1 MSTTTENDQED
12 NTMELESSEVMENQ
26 ENEDQN
32 GEVEEVPK
40 EEEEKE
46 PEDDNNPQ
54 VSENQD
60 DKKAHMKKLT
70 LAANKAKATK
80 NISLIGRVPKSCRTF
95 NMELAKALGILG
107 FTNMRWMET
116 CKKSGITPKQVL
128 DQAHFSKTMMINKQ
142 RVSFLLWIFQ
152 PKLWFWFQ
160 MKAEEEM
167 ENNEGKVQNFGTLKK
182 MSFDDQVRQVHE
194 AYQFLIKK
202 YKLQESVASTAL
214 MIQTLEREKR
224 EAKAV
229 ALQNQ
234 KDEEKKAENN
244 KKVAL
249 ESDADEPKLKRKP
262 SSSLKRTK
270 KTSKNAAA
278 SSD

>member
-1 MSTTTENDQED
+1 MSTSTENDQED

-46 PEDDNNPQ
+46 PEVDNNPQ

-142 RVSFLLWIFQ
+142 RVIFPIWIFQ
-152 PKLWFWFQ
+152 PKLWFWF
-160 MKAEEEM
+160 
-167 ENNEGKVQNFGTLKK
+167 
-182 MSFDDQVRQVHE
+182 
-194 AYQFLIKK
+194 
-202 YKLQESVASTAL
+202 
-214 MIQTLEREKR
+214 
-224 EAKAV
+224 
-229 ALQNQ
+229 
-234 KDEEKKAENN
+234 
-244 KKVAL
+244 
-249 ESDADEPKLKRKP
+249 
-262 SSSLKRTK
+262 
-270 KTSKNAAA
+270 
-278 SSD
+278 